1 MGEPHRV
8 ESPLEPVVDERS
20 RVLILGTMPSPL
32 SRELGYH
39 YANPQNRFW
48 RVLAALWGEDVP
60 PDVEGRR
67 DFCARHRIA
76 LDDVLASCTI
86 VGASDASIRDP
97 VPMDLRSRVLD
108 IAPIDSVFCTGA
120 TSHRLYGRYH
130 EQGLGMP
137 AHRLPSPSP
146 ANAAWSLER
155 LVEAYQVV
163 REAAEGRLAES

>member
-1 MGEPHRV
+1 MGEPRRV
-8 ESPLEPVVDERS
+8 QSPLDPVVDAQS

-32 SRELGYH
+32 SRERGYH

-48 RVLAALWGEDVP
+48 RILAALWDEDLPADVP
-60 PDVEGRR
+60 ARR

-97 VPMDLRSRVLD
+97 EPMDLRSRVLD
-108 IAPIDSVFCTGA
+108 VTPIARVFCTGA
-120 TSHRLYGRYH
+120 TSHRLYGRFH

-137 AHRLPSPSP
+137 ATRLPSPSP